1 MLAAIAALKNLVIP
15 SRPTTETAPMTDTT
29 VISPAV
35 AAQAAVAAPAKPADI
50 TQVNSPPTVP
60 WHTTLDNEIKTYAH
74 KKGYD
79 LSDPFKA
86 FAAAAKGHIEA
97 EKYLGVPPQQLLRL
111 PADVNDEAGW
121 KAVYQRFGAPVDE
134 KGYDFSTV
142 KFSDGSDLDANFSE
156 FMRKKAFELHLPTT
170 SASALSQAFVGFM
183 EQADQREAEQSGTRL
198 AEEKAQLQK
207 DWGNNYE
214 YNRQTAV
221 QGAQKLK
228 VTAEDV
234 AALEKV
240 VGYSRVMEIF
250 RKVGSGTT
258 EDAYIS
264 GKQGGEFMTTA
275 QTAEARLREL
285 TSNPQWNQRLMAN
298 EAEAVREFQ
307 QLTRLISG
315 YVEEAA

>member
-1 MLAAIAALKNLVIP
+1 M
-15 SRPTTETAPMTDTT
+15 
-29 VISPAV
+29 ISPAV
-35 AAQAAVAAPAKPADI
+35 GSVPSVPAAPAAARPGDI
-50 TQVNSPPTVP
+50 TQVTAPPTVP
-60 WHTTLDNEIKTYAH
+60 WHTVLDNEIKTYAH

-79 LSDPFKA
+79 LSDPMKA
-86 FAAAAKGHIEA
+86 FMASAKGHMEA
-97 EKYLGVPPQQLLRL
+97 EKFLGVPPHQLLRL

-142 KFSDGSDLDANFSE
+142 KFSDGTDLDQSFAD

-170 SASALSQAFVGFM
+170 SAAALSQAFVGFM
-183 EQADQREAEQSGTRL
+183 EESDKREAEGASQKLS
-198 AEEKAQLQK
+198 EEKAQLQK

-240 VGYSRVMEIF
+240 VGYSRVMEMF
-250 RKVGSGTT
+250 RKVGAGTT
-258 EDAYIS
+258 EDAYIA

-275 QTAEARLREL
+275 QTAQARLNEL
-285 TSNPQWNQRLMAN
+285 MSNPQWNTRLMSN

-307 QLTRLISG
+307 QLTRIISG

>member
-1 MLAAIAALKNLVIP
+1 MLPSMQRILSFVKP
-15 SRPTTETAPMTDTT
+15 SRPEQETAPMTDTT
-29 VISPAV
+29 VISP
-35 AAQAAVAAPAKPADI
+35 PPPGGTPTGGTPPADI
-50 TQVNSPPTVP
+50 TNMTSPPTTP

-79 LSDPFKA
+79 LSDPMKA
-86 FAAAAKGHIEA
+86 FMASAKGHMEA
-97 EKYLGVPPQQLLRL
+97 EKFLGVPPHQLLRL
-111 PADVNDEAGW
+111 PADINDEAGW

-134 KGYDFSTV
+134 KGYDFSSV
-142 KFSDGSDLDANFSE
+142 KFADGSDLDQGFAE

-170 SASALSQAFVGFM
+170 SAAALSQAFVGFM
-183 EQADQREAEQSGTRL
+183 EDADKREVETAGSKL

-221 QGAQKLK
+221 QGANKLK

-240 VGYSRVMEIF
+240 VGYSRVMEMF
-250 RKVGSGTT
+250 RKVGAGTT
-258 EDAYIS
+258 EDAYIA

-275 QTAEARLREL
+275 QTAQARLNEL
-285 TSNPQWNQRLMAN
+285 TNNPQWASRLVAN
-298 EAEAVREFQ
+298 EPEARREFD
-307 QLTRLISG
+307 QLTKLISD
-315 YVEEAA
+315 YKEEAA

>member
-1 MLAAIAALKNLVIP
+1 MLPSMQRILSFVKP
-15 SRPTTETAPMTDTT
+15 SRPEQETAPMTDTT
-29 VISPAV
+29 VISP
-35 AAQAAVAAPAKPADI
+35 PPPGGTPTGGTPPADI
-50 TQVNSPPTVP
+50 TNMTSPPTTP

-79 LSDPFKA
+79 LSDPMKA
-86 FAAAAKGHIEA
+86 FMASAKGHMEA
-97 EKYLGVPPQQLLRL
+97 EKFLGVPPHQLLRL
-111 PADVNDEAGW
+111 PADINDEAGW

-134 KGYDFSTV
+134 KGYDFSSV
-142 KFSDGSDLDANFSE
+142 KFADGSDLDQGFAE

-170 SASALSQAFVGFM
+170 SAAALSQAFVGFM
-183 EQADQREAEQSGTRL
+183 EDADKREVETAGSKL

-221 QGAQKLK
+221 QGANKLK

-240 VGYSRVMEIF
+240 VG
-250 RKVGSGTT
+250 
-258 EDAYIS
+258 S

-275 QTAEARLREL
+275 QTAQARLNEL
-285 TSNPQWNQRLMAN
+285 TNNPQWASRLVAN
-298 EAEAVREFQ
+298 EPEARREFD
-307 QLTRLISG
+307 QLTKLISD
-315 YVEEAA
+315 YKEEAA